1 METPTSPEDAT
12 TPGRAEEATQL
23 VTAPF
28 LCPSSCRG
36 FGSAAAAGS
45 GAAATAAD
53 SVSDMEALDEGDVK
67 GEQTLRLEFER
78 STSAQPSSSFQV
90 GNGRR

>member
-12 TPGRAEEATQL
+12 TPGRAEEATQQ

-28 LCPSSCRG
+28 LCPRSRRG

-53 SVSDMEALDEGDVK
+53 SVSDMAA
-67 GEQTLRLEFER
+67 RYR
-78 STSAQPSSSFQV
+78 
-90 GNGRR
+90 